1 MNEIVH
7 TDWVGSMSFE
17 SDINGYRMQF
27 DAEENFGGTGYGP
40 RPKPVVLSALAAC
53 TGMDVVSILAK
64 KQLKFDSFR
73 ISADGETRDEFPKYY
88 KKIRLTYTF
97 TGPGFKNNEE
107 VMVKVNRAVR
117 LSRDNYCAV
126 SAMLK
131 DSCEITDEIIL
142 LDS

>member
-17 SDINGYRMQF
+17 SDIDGYKLQF
-27 DAEENFGGTGYGP
+27 DAEEKFGGTGYGP

-73 ISADGETRDEFPKYY
+73 ISADGEVSDQFPKYY
-88 KKIRLTYTF
+88 KKIKLTYSL